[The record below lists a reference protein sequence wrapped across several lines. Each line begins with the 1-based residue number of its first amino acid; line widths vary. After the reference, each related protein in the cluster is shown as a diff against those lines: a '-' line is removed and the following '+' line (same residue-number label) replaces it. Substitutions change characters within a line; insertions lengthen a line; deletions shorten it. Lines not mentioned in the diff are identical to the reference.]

1 MKFIIAE
8 GLYMYKDDIL
18 STLKIFKSGGIL
30 IGNGSR
36 NVIKVFNLNGIHLNF
51 KLFKQHNI
59 INRHIYKFYRK
70 SKAQRSFEY
79 AHMLLQKSYWTPKPI
94 AYIENHDF
102 IGLTSS
108 YYITEQLENC
118 WTFDHILGDHS
129 FPDREKIIKEYASL
143 MFRLHNDGILFL
155 DNSPNN
161 FLIRKVDDSYSIYMV
176 DLNRMSFHDSIN
188 LDKRLANFARITN
201 DPQVINIIA
210 EQYSHLY
217 GTSVDFCLKKIEQ
230 HTNRQIVRRKIKKIL
245 KLYKYLNPKKIFSNH
260 GYILFYAHCI
270 FQISDGLL

>member
-8 GLYMYKDDIL
+8 GLHMYKDDIL
-18 STLKIFKSGGIL
+18 STLKIFKSAGIL

-36 NVIKVFNLNGIHLNF
+36 NVIKVLKLKGKDFNF

-59 INRHIYKFYRK
+59 INRHVYKFYRK
-70 SKAQRSFEY
+70 SKARRSFEY
-79 AHMLLQKSYWTPKPI
+79 AHMLIQKNYRTPKPI

-108 YYITEQLENC
+108 YYVSEQLENS
-118 WTFDHILGDHS
+118 WTFDLVLGDHS
-129 FPDREKIIKEYASL
+129 FPDREKIIKEYTSL

-161 FLIRKVDDSYSIYMV
+161 FLIRKEDDSYSIYMV
-176 DLNRMSFHDSIN
+176 DLNRMNFYNSIN

-201 DPQVINIIA
+201 DPEVIKIIA
-210 EQYSHLY
+210 EQYSLLY
-217 GTSVDFCLKKIEQ
+217 GISEDLCLKKITEYTQ
-230 HTNRQIVRRKIKKIL
+230 RQLVKRKVKKVL
-245 KLYKYLNPKKIFSNH
+245 KLYKYLNLKKIFSNRS
-260 GYILFYAHCI
+260 YVLFYIHFA

>member
-8 GLYMYKDDIL
+8 GLHMYKDDIL
-18 STLKIFKSGGIL
+18 STLKIFKSGGVL

-59 INRHIYKFYRK
+59 INRHVYKFYRK

-79 AHMLLQKSYWTPKPI
+79 AHMLIQKSYWTPKPI

-108 YYITEQLENC
+108 YYISEQLENSL
-118 WTFDHILGDHS
+118 TFDHVLGDHS
-129 FPDREKIIKEYASL
+129 FPDREQIIKEYTSL

-161 FLIRKVDDSYSIYMV
+161 FLIRKEDNHYSIYMV
-176 DLNRMSFHDSIN
+176 DLNRMNFYDSID

-201 DPQVINIIA
+201 DPEVIKIIA
-210 EQYSHLY
+210 EQYSLLY
-217 GTSVDFCLKKIEQ
+217 GISEDLCLKKITQ
-230 HTNRQIVRRKIKKIL
+230 YTQRQLVKRKVKKVL
-245 KLYKYLNPKKIFSNH
+245 KFYKYLNLKRIFSNR
-260 GYILFYAHCI
+260 GYVLFYAHCF

>member
-8 GLYMYKDDIL
+8 GLHMYKDDIL
-18 STLKIFKSGGIL
+18 STLKIFKSGGVL

-59 INRHIYKFYRK
+59 INRHVYKFYRK

-108 YYITEQLENC
+108 YYISEQLENSL
-118 WTFDHILGDHS
+118 TFDHVLGDHS
-129 FPDREKIIKEYASL
+129 FPDREQIIKEYTSL

-161 FLIRKVDDSYSIYMV
+161 FLIRKEDNSYSIYMV
-176 DLNRMSFHDSIN
+176 DLNRMNFYDSIDLN
-188 LDKRLANFARITN
+188 KRLSNFARITN
-201 DPQVINIIA
+201 DPEVIKIIA
-210 EQYSHLY
+210 EQYSYLY
-217 GTSVDFCLKKIEQ
+217 RISEDLCLEKINQYTHRQLVKRKVKK
-230 HTNRQIVRRKIKKIL
+230 VL
-245 KLYKYLNPKKIFSNH
+245 KFYKYLNLKRIFLNR
-260 GYILFYAHCI
+260 GYVLFYAHCF

>member
-8 GLYMYKDDIL
+8 GLHMYKDDIL
-18 STLKIFKSGGIL
+18 STLKIFKSGGVL

-59 INRHIYKFYRK
+59 INRHVYKFYRK

-79 AHMLLQKSYWTPKPI
+79 AHMLIQKSYWTPKPI

-108 YYITEQLENC
+108 YYISEQLENSL
-118 WTFDHILGDHS
+118 TFDHVLGDHS
-129 FPDREKIIKEYASL
+129 FPDREQIIKEYTSL

-161 FLIRKVDDSYSIYMV
+161 FLIRKEDNSYSIYMV
-176 DLNRMSFHDSIN
+176 DLNRMNFYDSIDLN
-188 LDKRLANFARITN
+188 KRLSNFARITN
-201 DPQVINIIA
+201 DPEVIKIIA
-210 EQYSHLY
+210 EQYSYLY
-217 GTSVDFCLKKIEQ
+217 GISEDLCLEKITQYTHRQLVKRKVKK
-230 HTNRQIVRRKIKKIL
+230 VL
-245 KLYKYLNPKKIFSNH
+245 KFYKYLNLKRIFSNR
-260 GYILFYAHCI
+260 GYVLFYAHCF